1 MHHIRKLE
9 LFGFKSFCDRTR
21 IVFHEGI
28 TAIVGPNGCGK
39 SNIADAIGWVVGEQS
54 AKTLRADRMEGVI
67 FSGTQSRKPTNVT
80 EVVLT
85 LSFDP
90 SYPVPGPLSL
100 NPEEFTVSRRLYRS
114 GESEYYL
121 DGRRCRLKDISALF
135 EGSGLG
141 PNSYALIE
149 QGRIGQILSSKPAD
163 RRSLIEEA
171 ARITLFKSR
180 RYAAEMKLE
189 MAQANLLRVSD
200 IIREVARQLNSLRR
214 QAAKARRYSRLREE
228 LRGIHKLKYALER
241 MELQEKTREC
251 MGRFDAACRH
261 EQAVLAA
268 LTREE
273 AARSTCR
280 ETCGREETA
289 VGELRDRVSSLKVA
303 AGALQ
308 SERQRRESRKQD
320 LQNRLAE
327 LERDIRAVQERAQL
341 AGREH
346 ERLATLRRSL
356 SAEIAAE
363 QAILEREQ
371 ARSDAVQEAI
381 VDTEAKMEELRAF
394 LLNRAGQLSE
404 LRTVLARCQENLQRI
419 AAHSGRVEEERQSQ
433 ARERAALSSQ
443 LGELRG
449 RWDKTTS
456 QLKDLD
462 RQRAEAERRAAE
474 LDKLA
479 GQVAAELAALQE
491 EHSIMQHRHSSLDEV
506 ERRRSNY
513 SEGVQKYL
521 SAKVPGEEA
530 LSVRTLADHIE
541 TDPLFEAA
549 VEDYLNDPLQYILVP
564 GLDEAKRSIERLKR
578 VGAGRCTFMTLTDGH
593 LKESRADRPAL
604 SGEGVIGYLDQVL
617 RMRDDV
623 KQAFERALPEYA
635 STIVVSDLNTAFR
648 AAESTGG
655 SSFLTLAGE
664 AYSPRGTL
672 SAVGERKSMAGFL
685 SLKREKR
692 DLEERLAALRERIEK
707 MKEELSRVKQ
717 DQAEVAEALRILS
730 TESRDRD
737 IEFALLRHQVERLE
751 AELQKTEQTEKVSTL
766 ELSQLQNERVEF
778 ETRLNNAESD
788 IGEIERRSRSG
799 GEEIVQLA
807 ARLESLKTE
816 SAALSK
822 TLAGLTSAYAV
833 KQERFSATE
842 TDLQRLSGEIDEM
855 QKRVGANQSESAATL
870 QAIAGLEQ
878 GILEGEKE
886 IAEHASQI
894 AGAEAGLNQHMAS
907 LAAQREELA
916 ALEERLR
923 ELHAEREAAMDSRS
937 RVEIERTRLETDSD
951 HLEKSCRDEFHLP
964 LSQIVA
970 QIPDDSRQRPLEE
983 VTQAYQQLRERVENF
998 GPINMRA
1005 LEEYQEL
1012 DERHTFLTR
1021 QRSDIDKSIAD
1032 TQRAIAEINRRSVEQ
1047 FREAF
1052 TVIRQNFA
1060 EVFRMLFS
1068 GGQCDLRMLDEE
1080 DVLESGIDIIAQP
1093 PGKRL
1098 QNVLLL
1104 SGGEKALTALALL
1117 VAIFRYRPSP
1127 FCVMD
1132 EVDAP
1137 LDDANIQRFTSLIK
1151 GLSEQTQ
1158 FILITHN
1165 KKTMEIAEALY
1176 GVTMDEPGISQVVSV
1191 NFRPQLRAVAS

>member
-1 MHHIRKLE
+1 
-9 LFGFKSFCDRTR
+9 
-21 IVFHEGI
+21 
-28 TAIVGPNGCGK
+28 
-39 SNIADAIGWVVGEQS
+39 
-54 AKTLRADRMEGVI
+54 
-67 FSGTQSRKPTNVT
+67 
-80 EVVLT
+80 
-85 LSFDP
+85 
-90 SYPVPGPLSL
+90 
-100 NPEEFTVSRRLYRS
+100 
-114 GESEYYL
+114 
-121 DGRRCRLKDISALF
+121 
-135 EGSGLG
+135 
-141 PNSYALIE
+141 
-149 QGRIGQILSSKPAD
+149 
-163 RRSLIEEA
+163 
-171 ARITLFKSR
+171 
-180 RYAAEMKLE
+180 
-189 MAQANLLRVSD
+189 
-200 IIREVARQLNSLRR
+200 
-214 QAAKARRYSRLREE
+214 
-228 LRGIHKLKYALER
+228 
-241 MELQEKTREC
+241 
-251 MGRFDAACRH
+251 
-261 EQAVLAA
+261 
-268 LTREE
+268 
-273 AARSTCR
+273 
-280 ETCGREETA
+280 
-289 VGELRDRVSSLKVA
+289 
-303 AGALQ
+303 
-308 SERQRRESRKQD
+308 
-320 LQNRLAE
+320 
-327 LERDIRAVQERAQL
+327 
-341 AGREH
+341 
-346 ERLATLRRSL
+346 
-356 SAEIAAE
+356 
-363 QAILEREQ
+363 
-371 ARSDAVQEAI
+371 
-381 VDTEAKMEELRAF
+381 
-394 LLNRAGQLSE
+394 
-404 LRTVLARCQENLQRI
+404 
-419 AAHSGRVEEERQSQ
+419 
-433 ARERAALSSQ
+433 
-443 LGELRG
+443 
-449 RWDKTTS
+449 
-456 QLKDLD
+456 
-462 RQRAEAERRAAE
+462 
-474 LDKLA
+474 
-479 GQVAAELAALQE
+479 
-491 EHSIMQHRHSSLDEV
+491 
-506 ERRRSNY
+506 
-513 SEGVQKYL
+513 
-521 SAKVPGEEA
+521 
-530 LSVRTLADHIE
+530 
-541 TDPLFEAA
+541 
-549 VEDYLNDPLQYILVP
+549 
-564 GLDEAKRSIERLKR
+564 
-578 VGAGRCTFMTLTDGH
+578 
-593 LKESRADRPAL
+593 
-604 SGEGVIGYLDQVL
+604 
-617 RMRDDV
+617 
-623 KQAFERALPEYA
+623 
-635 STIVVSDLNTAFR
+635 
-648 AAESTGG
+648 
-655 SSFLTLAGE
+655 
-664 AYSPRGTL
+664 
-672 SAVGERKSMAGFL
+672 
-685 SLKREKR
+685 
-692 DLEERLAALRERIEK
+692 
-707 MKEELSRVKQ
+707 
-717 DQAEVAEALRILS
+717 
-730 TESRDRD
+730 
-737 IEFALLRHQVERLE
+737 
-751 AELQKTEQTEKVSTL
+751 
-766 ELSQLQNERVEF
+766 VEF